1 MSDVEDSLAPEINFW
16 DQLMERL
23 TEVLP
28 AEEFRRWFST
38 CSYASDSG
46 DQVTVWVAS
55 EPVRRHIMTHYLDR
69 IEREKSEL
77 GRPETHI
84 RFIVAGYGED
94 DDDT

>member
-1 MSDVEDSLAPEINFW
+1 MSDPDESLAPEINFW

-23 TEVLP
+23 SEGLP

-69 IEREKSEL
+69 LDREKGDL

-84 RFIVAGYGED
+84 RFLVAGYGEED
-94 DDDT
+94 ED